1 MWICNAARLLPH
13 LVHCQLVIP
22 SGGGQLTQQAREVAL
37 PGVSLAFSMT
47 SLHPRNMEVVFT
59 PSMIVFSPVCQ

>member
-13 LVHCQLVIP
+13 LVCCQLVIP

-37 PGVSLAFSMT
+37 PGGLAFSMM
-47 SLHPRNMEVVFT
+47 SLHPGNMEVVFA
-59 PSMIVFSPVCQ
+59 PSMIVFSPTCQ